1 MKISEA
7 KNTLKGINLEAVVT
21 KKGDAR
27 NVNLKAGGVAR
38 VAEVIIDDDSG
49 SMTLSLWNEEID
61 KVKVG
66 SKITIENGYTN
77 QFKGNVKLNI
87 GKYGKLTVK

>member
-7 KNTLKGINLEAVVT
+7 KNTLKGINLEAVVIE
-21 KKGDAR
+21 KVDPR

-38 VAEVIIDDDSG
+38 VCDVKISDDSG
-49 SMTLSLWNEEID
+49 EMKLSLWNEEID

-66 SKITIENGYTN
+66 SKLIITNGYTN
-77 QFKGNVKLNI
+77 QFKGTVKLNV
-87 GKYGKLTVK
+87 GKYGNLTVR

>member
-7 KNTLKGINLEAVVT
+7 KNTLKGINLEGIIT
-21 KKGDAR
+21 EKPEAR
-27 NVNLKAGGVAR
+27 NVNLKTGGVAR
-38 VAEVIIDDDSG
+38 VCDVKISDDSG
-49 SMTLSLWNEEID
+49 EMKLSLWNEEID